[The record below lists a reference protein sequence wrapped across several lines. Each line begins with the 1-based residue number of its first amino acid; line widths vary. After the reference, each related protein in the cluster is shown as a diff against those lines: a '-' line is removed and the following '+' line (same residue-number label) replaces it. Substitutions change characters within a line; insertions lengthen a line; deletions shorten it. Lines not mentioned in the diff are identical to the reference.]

1 MHKLGCNETRFE
13 EKIFSLIFI
22 LNRNLSAFKRTGN
35 NDGSA
40 SRYLGKRIIRKGVRD
55 GTSRVYCE
63 IRVALNLH
71 ELSFKEWF
79 DRKRIAG
86 TFICT
91 INRTIRVVP
100 CRFMQSDFR
109 SRLAGTGPIRSQTG
123 IKRVQLSQHLFIN
136 VNLFIYALTTS
147 QILITD

>member
-1 MHKLGCNETRFE
+1 MMDRRVD
-13 EKIFSLIFI
+13 I
-22 LNRNLSAFKRTGN
+22 
-35 NDGSA
+35 
-40 SRYLGKRIIRKGVRD
+40 LGKELFEKPY
-55 GTSRVYCE
+55 GTGRAVYCE
-63 IRVALNLH
+63 ILVALNLH

-79 DRKRIAG
+79 NRKRIAG

-91 INRTIRVVP
+91 INRTIPTEPGVVP

-136 VNLFIYALTTS
+136 VNLFIYALS
-147 QILITD
+147 QILIAD